1 MSSTWCDRWASFALA
16 NFDDVS
22 ARGAATAL
30 RAREC
35 LRYDGRPSFL
45 ANVERIVAMHRSW
58 LLNVLAVLA
67 VIALSSSP
75 ALAGGGPEKVFAGQ
89 IMMSEKPYP
98 SSAKSAAAY
107 TAAIRK
113 QSKKAFAED
122 KEKEQWRI
130 HFAAF
135 LKAPLPDL
143 EISVKLFEVAGK
155 SQTLLTSFE
164 QFTDERGQ
172 KTIISKLVLDKKQV
186 GVNKELLMV
195 MDYRG
200 KVLASGRFKIVGQG
214 DKATGKVDF
223 NDDSDE

>member
-1 MSSTWCDRWASFALA
+1 
-16 NFDDVS
+16 
-22 ARGAATAL
+22 
-30 RAREC
+30 
-35 LRYDGRPSFL
+35 
-45 ANVERIVAMHRSW
+45 MHRSW

-67 VIALSSSP
+67 VIALTSSP
-75 ALAGGGPEKVFAGQ
+75 ALASGPEKVFAGQ

-98 SSAKSAAAY
+98 SYAKSKAAY

-113 QSKKAFAED
+113 QSKKSFAED
-122 KEKEQWRI
+122 KQKEQWRI

-172 KTIISKLVLDKKQV
+172 RTIISKLVLDKKQV

-200 KVLASGRFKIVGQG
+200 KVLATGRFKILGEG
-214 DKATGKVDF
+214 DKSTGKVDF
-223 NDDSDE
+223 NDDSAE

>member
-1 MSSTWCDRWASFALA
+1 MPRISSRRSSPWLVSALA
-16 NFDDVS
+16 
-22 ARGAATAL
+22 ALAMITLGAA
-30 RAREC
+30 
-35 LRYDGRPSFL
+35 
-45 ANVERIVAMHRSW
+45 
-58 LLNVLAVLA
+58 
-67 VIALSSSP
+67 P

-89 IMMSEKPYP
+89 IMTSDKPYP
-98 SSAKSAAAY
+98 SYAKSASAY

-113 QSKKAFAED
+113 QSKKSFAED

-143 EISVKLFEVAGK
+143 EISVKLFEVSGK
-155 SQTLLTSFE
+155 SQNLITSFE
-164 QFTDERGQ
+164 QFTDQRGQ
-172 KTIISKLVLDKKQV
+172 RTIISKLVLDKKQV

-200 KVLASGRFKIVGQG
+200 KVLASGRFRIVGEG

-223 NDDSDE
+223 NEDEEE